1 VGRKTKSITQK
12 QLEVLSAR
20 VNYELYQQI
29 EIIAKRKDLTM
40 AQILRTAAREYVLR
54 NREQVA

>member
-1 VGRKTKSITQK
+1 MGRKAKSITQR

-29 EIIAKRKDLTM
+29 ELIAKRRDLTM
-40 AQILRTAAREYVLR
+40 AQILRIAAREYVLR